1 MKQRFWYLVGKE
13 QAGEHDTR
21 RQKYLLDP
29 REKIFRSATVAAAYL
44 VQYSDMGLAT
54 ALTQIRQ
61 HRDVRPNNG
70 FIVQLIK
77 LEHAQ

>member
-13 QAGEHDTR
+13 RAGEKDAR
-21 RQKYLLDP
+21 RQKYFMDS

-44 VQYSDMGLAT
+44 VQYADMGLVQ

-77 LEHAQ
+77 LEQAQ

>member
-13 QAGEHDTR
+13 RAGERDAR
-21 RQKYLLDP
+21 RQKYFMDP

-44 VQYSDMGLAT
+44 VQYADMGLVQ

-77 LEHAQ
+77 LEQAQ

>member
-1 MKQRFWYLVGKE
+1 M
-13 QAGEHDTR
+13 
-21 RQKYLLDP
+21 DP

-44 VQYSDMGLAT
+44 VQYADMGLVQ

-77 LEHAQ
+77 LEQAQ

>member
-1 MKQRFWYLVGKE
+1 MRDFKNIYW
-13 QAGEHDTR
+13 DT
-21 RQKYLLDP
+21 

-44 VQYSDMGLAT
+44 VQHADMGLVH

-61 HRDVRPNNG
+61 RRDVRPNNG

-77 LEHAQ
+77 LEQANKLST